1 MVLLI
6 ILMLFW
12 QTYDNYAGQTGKEA
26 AKLALEYVSRIE
38 KNPCTGGTEETLDL
52 TFNHTAWEKYTQPAI
67 LTANFL
73 TSVIMKNS
81 NSLDSL
87 TDEMFFS
94 LVRNNV
100 NSIKT
105 VFGSCIAIEPGIYSK
120 HRLFAPY
127 SYRQGDFVLAHDIAL
142 SYMYQDNKTEWYYN
156 LKVRN
161 WENATRTI
169 FKTKYRSGKIAL
181 PEQEIVVLTAKLEDG
196 HWTKPYFDCGG
207 GDIWMVTFSSPIFS
221 LDLKR
226 GRPKFQ
232 GIASVDIQLTNID
245 INQCDQDSTHINSD
259 IDVFRGTHRCPS
271 TTECK
276 FIEGQG
282 FQRGAYECVC
292 SEGYF
297 FPDINAKVKAF
308 SGLEMEN
315 SSETTQ
321 YKCLPCKEGCSECD
335 DDSPCLYE
343 YQFLFRFLL
352 LLLTLLTFIAIGA
365 LIAFTAILRNKPVIK
380 AGSPMFLLLMCAGGL
395 LVCTT
400 GFIAYPKPSEFICAT
415 QTWVFHIGF
424 SLMYGALVAKTWRIA
439 IIFKS
444 ANTLQRVYLPDKELL
459 KRFFPLIFIIAMF
472 LLIWTISE
480 SVKTEI
486 LETSNHLKY
495 EVCLSSYLIYAIQC
509 VEALLLLLG
518 VYLCYV
524 VRKAPG
530 HFNESKYITWA
541 VYNGILLGSFL
552 LILTHVIG
560 HHHGPGMLYLFE
572 CLQIQVFATITLT
585 LIYVPKL
592 IALYRND
599 DVKKGSN
606 TFSYGGKNNK
616 TNSIDI
622 VQSKDLHSYEIK
634 TAVSKSIFSS
644 EYLKMDTDKRCTTE
658 SIGTQTIL
666 NTDMDNL

>member
-12 QTYDNYAGQTGKEA
+12 QTYDNYAGHTGKEA

-38 KNPCTGGTEETLDL
+38 QNPCTGGTEETLDL

-67 LTANFL
+67 LTSNFL
-73 TSVIMKNS
+73 TSVIMKN
-81 NSLDSL
+81 NGSLDSL

-120 HRLFAPY
+120 YSSFAPY
-127 SYRQGDFVLAHDIAL
+127 SYRQSGFVLAHDIAL

-156 LKVRN
+156 LKIRN
-161 WENATRTI
+161 WENATI

-207 GDIWMVTFSSPIFS
+207 GDIWMS
-221 LDLKR
+221 
-226 GRPKFQ
+226 
-232 GIASVDIQLTNID
+232 IASVDIQLTNID

-292 SEGYF
+292 SKGYY
-297 FPDINAKVKAF
+297 FPDINAQVKAF

-315 SSETTQ
+315 SSDTTQ

-352 LLLTLLTFIAIGA
+352 LLLTLLTFIAI
-365 LIAFTAILRNKPVIK
+365 VIK
-380 AGSPMFLLLMCAGGL
+380 AGSPMFLLLMCTGGL
-395 LVCTT
+395 LVCAT

-486 LETSNHLKY
+486 LETS
-495 EVCLSSYLIYAIQC
+495 SSYLIYAIQC

-560 HHHGPGMLYLFE
+560 HHHGPDMLYLFE

-622 VQSKDLHSYEIK
+622 VQSKDIHSYEIK

-644 EYLKMDTDKRCTTE
+644 EYLKMDTDKRCPTE

>member
-1 MVLLI
+1 MFLLI
-6 ILMLFW
+6 ILMVFW
-12 QTYDNYAGQTGKEA
+12 QTCDNHAAGHTGKEA

-67 LTANFL
+67 LTSNFL
-73 TSVIMKNS
+73 SSVIIKN
-81 NSLDSL
+81 NGSLDSL

-100 NSIKT
+100 NSLKT

-120 HRLFAPY
+120 YSSFAPY
-127 SYRQGDFVLAHDIAL
+127 AYRQNEIVFSHNIAL
-142 SYMYQDNKTEWYYN
+142 SYMYHGNKTEWYFN
-156 LKVRN
+156 LKIRN
-161 WENATRTI
+161 WENATRTA
-169 FKTKYRSGKIAL
+169 FKTKYRAGTISL

-221 LDLKR
+221 LDLT

-245 INQCDQDSTHINSD
+245 INQCDQDSTHIYSD

-271 TTECK
+271 TTECN
-276 FIEGQG
+276 FIKGRG

-292 SEGYF
+292 SKGYY
-297 FPDINAKVKAF
+297 FPDMNAQVKAF

-315 SSETTQ
+315 SSDSTLYT
-321 YKCLPCKEGCSECD
+321 CLLCKEGCSECD

-343 YQFLFRFLL
+343 YLFL
-352 LLLTLLTFIAIGA
+352 
-365 LIAFTAILRNKPVIK
+365 
-380 AGSPMFLLLMCAGGL
+380 
-395 LVCTT
+395 
-400 GFIAYPKPSEFICAT
+400 Y
-415 QTWVFHIGF
+415 
-424 SLMYGALVAKTWRIA
+424 RIA

-480 SVKTEI
+480 KVKTEI
-486 LETSNHLKY
+486 LETSSHLKY
-495 EVCLSSYLIYAIQC
+495 EVCLSSYLVYAIQC
-509 VEALLLLLG
+509 VEALLLLIG
-518 VYLCYV
+518 VYMCYV

-530 HFNESKYITWA
+530 HFNESKYITWS

-560 HHHGPGMLYLFE
+560 HSHGPDMLYLFK

-592 IALYRND
+592 IALYRNED
-599 DVKKGSN
+599 IKKGSN
-606 TFSYGGKNNK
+606 TLSFPYGTKNNR

-622 VQSKDLHSYEIK
+622 IQAKATHSYEIQ
-634 TAVSKSIFSS
+634 TAAPKPNYSSK
-644 EYLKMDTDKRCTTE
+644 YLKTDTTFTQQATICPTK
-658 SIGTQTIL
+658 SIGTQTHL
-666 NTDMDNL
+666 NMDMDNL